1 MATLRRNFG
10 ATGGRAVWQNG
21 DFDYGGR
28 VGPRDLLLLRG
39 NLGDRMPDVPPAR
52 FAAVPE
58 PGALAVLIPLAAF
71 TLRRRS
77 VRSPAARIAATPGA
91 SPESARA
98 TAAALAATLDIA
110 NGTKKPIARQMCPPD
125 HATFRLDGYS

>member
-1 MATLRRNFG
+1 MYARFGDANLDGAVSVDDMATLRRNFG

-21 DFDYGGR
+21 DFDYDGR

-71 TLRRRS
+71 ALRRRRRAIGTS
-77 VRSPAARIAATPGA
+77 SLTVRSNEKGAA
-91 SPESARA
+91 
-98 TAAALAATLDIA
+98 
-110 NGTKKPIARQMCPPD
+110 
-125 HATFRLDGYS
+125 HAPN